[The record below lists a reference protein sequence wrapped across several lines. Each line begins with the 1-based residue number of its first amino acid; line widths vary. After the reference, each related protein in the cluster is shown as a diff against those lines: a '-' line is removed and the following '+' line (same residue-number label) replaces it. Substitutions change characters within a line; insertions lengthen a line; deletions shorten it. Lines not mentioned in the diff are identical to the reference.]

1 MKDESPKA
9 QLIQKIKA
17 VNNILVTVSRN
28 PSVDQL
34 VSALALAMAL
44 NKLGKRSV
52 AVFSGQIPAEIHFL
66 DPEKVFESNADSLR
80 DFIISISVDKADRM
94 QVKPE
99 GDFVKVYITPY
110 RTTITPDDLRFE
122 DGDFNIELII
132 AIGVASRDELD
143 ASIASHGKIFHNAV
157 TATMNLSKLN
167 DALGTISW
175 QDERLGCYSE
185 MCYSLA
191 VGLAGNDKSLI
202 DSSVATAFLTG
213 VVSATDQFRNSVT
226 TPAIMSLSAELM
238 AKGANQQLVT
248 SELES
253 AKEKQKDEAAEA
265 EEEEDH
271 SISFSRDQADRQ
283 TKPASP
289 HPVEA
294 ETVVSH
300 SDSAS
305 RESSPYAGYVEPT
318 SPAPTE
324 SSPSGNQPEPAANNS
339 QPELVVPE
347 RAASATPVDRP
358 EPQPIPPT
366 PTIEPVVQ
374 DRSSESQPYLEDPN
388 SQVTGLPTIA
398 DGASLQKDS
407 GSYLVDDI
415 DGVRDSRAHDDL
427 PFNQPNQISPIP
439 PVGAMSSPSPT
450 AMPAQPLMPSTMDVA
465 APTPETMPP
474 APANLTQTPSTMGL
488 PPTPIG
494 QQMTDGLTENNP
506 QPGAASLPPL
516 PPTPTAGLDTTNLPP
531 ASPAVPSTPE
541 QPASVPQP
549 TAPGQVA
556 NPSDPGQFVIPS

>member
-265 EEEEDH
+265 AEEEDH

-283 TKPASP
+283 TKPTGP

-300 SDSAS
+300 SDSTG
-305 RESSPYAGYVEPT
+305 RESNPYAGYVEPT

-324 SSPSGNQPEPAANNS
+324 SSPSGNQPEPVVNNS

-347 RAASATPVDRP
+347 RAASATPIDRS

-439 PVGAMSSPSPT
+439 PVGAMSNPNPT
-450 AMPAQPLMPSTMDVA
+450 AMPAQPLMPSAMDVA
-465 APTPETMPP
+465 VPTPEAIPP

-488 PPTPIG
+488 PPTPVG
-494 QQMTDGLTENNP
+494 QQMTDGLPENNP

-531 ASPAVPSTPE
+531 ASPAVPPTPE
-541 QPASVPQP
+541 QPAPAPQP
-549 TAPGQVA
+549 ATPGQAA

>member
-265 EEEEDH
+265 AEEEDH

-283 TKPASP
+283 TKPTGP

-294 ETVVSH
+294 ETVVNH

-305 RESSPYAGYVEPT
+305 RESNPYAGYVEPV

-324 SSPSGNQPEPAANNS
+324 SSPSGNQPEPAVNNS

-347 RAASATPVDRP
+347 RAASATPIDRP

-439 PVGAMSSPSPT
+439 PVGAMSNPNPT
-450 AMPAQPLMPSTMDVA
+450 AMPAQPLMPSAMDA
-465 APTPETMPP
+465 ATPTPETMPP

-488 PPTPIG
+488 PPAPIG
-494 QQMTDGLTENNP
+494 QQMTDGLPENNP
-506 QPGAASLPPL
+506 QSGAASLPPL

-531 ASPAVPSTPE
+531 ASPAVPPTPE
-541 QPASVPQP
+541 QPAPAPQP
-549 TAPGQVA
+549 ATPGQAA

>member
-226 TPAIMSLSAELM
+226 TPDVMSLSAELM

-283 TKPASP
+283 TKPTGP

-300 SDSAS
+300 SDSAGG
-305 RESSPYAGYVEPT
+305 ESNPYAGYVEPA

-324 SSPSGNQPEPAANNS
+324 SSLSGNQPEPAVNNS

-347 RAASATPVDRP
+347 RAASATPIDRP

-427 PFNQPNQISPIP
+427 PFNQPNQVSPIP
-439 PVGAMSSPSPT
+439 PVGAMSNPNPT
-450 AMPAQPLMPSTMDVA
+450 AMPTQPPMPSAMDA
-465 APTPETMPP
+465 ATPTPETMPP

-488 PPTPIG
+488 PPAPMG
-494 QQMTDGLTENNP
+494 QQMTDGLPENNP

-531 ASPAVPSTPE
+531 ASPAVPPAPE
-541 QPASVPQP
+541 QPTPAPQP
-549 TAPGQVA
+549 AAPGQTA
-556 NPSDPGQFVIPS
+556 NPPDPGQFVIPS

>member
-283 TKPASP
+283 TKPTGP

-300 SDSAS
+300 SDSAG
-305 RESSPYAGYVEPT
+305 RESSPYAGYVEPA

-324 SSPSGNQPEPAANNS
+324 PSPNGSQPEPAVNNS

-347 RAASATPVDRP
+347 RAASATPIDRP
-358 EPQPIPPT
+358 EPQPVPPT
-366 PTIEPVVQ
+366 PTTEPVVQ

-415 DGVRDSRAHDDL
+415 DGVRDNRAHDDL

-439 PVGAMSSPSPT
+439 PVGAMSNPSST
-450 AMPAQPLMPSTMDVA
+450 AMPAQPLMPSAMDVA
-465 APTPETMPP
+465 VPTPEAMPP

-516 PPTPTAGLDTTNLPP
+516 PPTPTAGLYTTNLPP

-541 QPASVPQP
+541 QPAPVPQP
-549 TAPGQVA
+549 TAPEQVA

>member
-265 EEEEDH
+265 VEEEDH

-283 TKPASP
+283 TKSASP
-289 HPVEA
+289 HPMEA

-324 SSPSGNQPEPAANNS
+324 SSPSGNQPEPAVNNS

-347 RAASATPVDRP
+347 RAASATPIDRP

-366 PTIEPVVQ
+366 PTTEPVVQ

-439 PVGAMSSPSPT
+439 PVGAMSNPNPT
-450 AMPAQPLMPSTMDVA
+450 AMPAQPLMPSAMDVA
-465 APTPETMPP
+465 APAPETIPP

-494 QQMTDGLTENNP
+494 QQMADGLPENNP

-541 QPASVPQP
+541 QPAPVPQP

>member
-283 TKPASP
+283 TKPTGP

-300 SDSAS
+300 SDSAGG
-305 RESSPYAGYVEPT
+305 ESNPYAGYVEPA

-324 SSPSGNQPEPAANNS
+324 SSPSGNQPGPAVNNS

-347 RAASATPVDRP
+347 RAASATPIDRP

-427 PFNQPNQISPIP
+427 PFNQPNQVSPIP
-439 PVGAMSSPSPT
+439 PVGAMSNPNPT
-450 AMPAQPLMPSTMDVA
+450 AMPTQPPMPSAMDA
-465 APTPETMPP
+465 ATPTPETMPP

-488 PPTPIG
+488 PPAPMG
-494 QQMTDGLTENNP
+494 QQMTDGLPENNP

-516 PPTPTAGLDTTNLPP
+516 PPTPTVGLDTTNLPP
-531 ASPAVPSTPE
+531 ASPAVPPAPE
-541 QPASVPQP
+541 QPTPAPQP
-549 TAPGQVA
+549 AAPGQTA
-556 NPSDPGQFVIPS
+556 NPPDPGQFVIPS

>member
-283 TKPASP
+283 TKPTGP

-300 SDSAS
+300 SDSAG
-305 RESSPYAGYVEPT
+305 RESSPYDGYVEPT

-324 SSPSGNQPEPAANNS
+324 SSPNGSQPEPAVNNS

-358 EPQPIPPT
+358 EPQPVPPT

-427 PFNQPNQISPIP
+427 PFNQPNQVSPIP
-439 PVGAMSSPSPT
+439 PVGAMSNPNPT

-465 APTPETMPP
+465 APAPETMPP

-494 QQMTDGLTENNP
+494 QQMTDGSPENNP
-506 QPGAASLPPL
+506 QPGATSLPPL

-541 QPASVPQP
+541 QSAPVPQP
-549 TAPGQVA
+549 ATPGQVA

>member
-283 TKPASP
+283 TKPTGP

-300 SDSAS
+300 SDSAGG
-305 RESSPYAGYVEPT
+305 ESNPYAGYVEPA

-324 SSPSGNQPEPAANNS
+324 SSPSGNQPGPAVNNS

-347 RAASATPVDRP
+347 RAASATPIDRP
-358 EPQPIPPT
+358 EPQSIPPT

-427 PFNQPNQISPIP
+427 PFNQPNQVSPIP
-439 PVGAMSSPSPT
+439 PVGAMSNPNPT
-450 AMPAQPLMPSTMDVA
+450 AMPTQPPMPSAMDA
-465 APTPETMPP
+465 ATPTPETMPP

-488 PPTPIG
+488 PPAPMG
-494 QQMTDGLTENNP
+494 QQMTDGLPENNP

-531 ASPAVPSTPE
+531 ASPAVPPAPE
-541 QPASVPQP
+541 QPTPAPQP
-549 TAPGQVA
+549 AAPGQTA
-556 NPSDPGQFVIPS
+556 NPPDPGQFVIPS

>member
-283 TKPASP
+283 TKPTGP

-300 SDSAS
+300 SDSAG
-305 RESSPYAGYVEPT
+305 RESNPYAGYVEPT

-324 SSPSGNQPEPAANNS
+324 SSPSGNQPEPAVNNS

-347 RAASATPVDRP
+347 RAASATPIDRP

-427 PFNQPNQISPIP
+427 PFNQPNQVSPIP
-439 PVGAMSSPSPT
+439 PVGAMSNPNPT
-450 AMPAQPLMPSTMDVA
+450 AMPTQPLMPSAMDAA

-488 PPTPIG
+488 PPAPRG
-494 QQMTDGLTENNP
+494 QQMTDGLPENNP
-506 QPGAASLPPL
+506 QPGTTSLPPL

-531 ASPAVPSTPE
+531 ASPAVPPTPE
-541 QPASVPQP
+541 QPAPTPQP
-549 TAPGQVA
+549 VAPGQAA

>member
-185 MCYSLA
+185 MCYSLT

-265 EEEEDH
+265 VEEEDH

-283 TKPASP
+283 TKSASP

-300 SDSAS
+300 SDSAG
-305 RESSPYAGYVEPT
+305 RESNPYAGYVEST

-324 SSPSGNQPEPAANNS
+324 SSPSGNQPEPAVNNS

-347 RAASATPVDRP
+347 RAASATPIDRP

-427 PFNQPNQISPIP
+427 PFNQPNQVSPIP
-439 PVGAMSSPSPT
+439 PVGAMSNPNPT
-450 AMPAQPLMPSTMDVA
+450 AMPTQPPMPSAMDA
-465 APTPETMPP
+465 ATPTPETMPP

-488 PPTPIG
+488 PPAPMG
-494 QQMTDGLTENNP
+494 QQMTDGLPENNP

-531 ASPAVPSTPE
+531 ASPAVPPAPE
-541 QPASVPQP
+541 QPTPAPQP
-549 TAPGQVA
+549 AAPGQTA
-556 NPSDPGQFVIPS
+556 NPPDPGQFVIPS

>member
-283 TKPASP
+283 TKPTGP

-300 SDSAS
+300 SDSAD
-305 RESSPYAGYVEPT
+305 RESNPYAGYVEPA

-324 SSPSGNQPEPAANNS
+324 PSPNGSQPEPAVNNS

-366 PTIEPVVQ
+366 PTIESVVQ

-427 PFNQPNQISPIP
+427 PFNQPNQVSPIP
-439 PVGAMSSPSPT
+439 PVGAMSNPNPT
-450 AMPAQPLMPSTMDVA
+450 AMPTQPPMPSAMDVA
-465 APTPETMPP
+465 APAPETMPP

-488 PPTPIG
+488 PPAPIG
-494 QQMTDGLTENNP
+494 QQMTDGLPENNP
-506 QPGAASLPPL
+506 QPGATSLPPL

-531 ASPAVPSTPE
+531 ASPAVPPTPE
-541 QPASVPQP
+541 QPAPAPQP
-549 TAPGQVA
+549 ATPGQAA

>member
-265 EEEEDH
+265 AEEEDH

-283 TKPASP
+283 TKPTGP

-294 ETVVSH
+294 ETVVNH
-300 SDSAS
+300 SDSAG
-305 RESSPYAGYVEPT
+305 RESNPYAGYVEPV
-318 SPAPTE
+318 SPAPAE
-324 SSPSGNQPEPAANNS
+324 SSPSGNQPEPAVNNS

-347 RAASATPVDRP
+347 RAASATPIDRP

-366 PTIEPVVQ
+366 PTIEPVIQ

-427 PFNQPNQISPIP
+427 PFNQPNQVSPIP
-439 PVGAMSSPSPT
+439 PVGAMSNPNPT
-450 AMPAQPLMPSTMDVA
+450 AMPTQPPMPSAMDA
-465 APTPETMPP
+465 ATPAPETMPP

-488 PPTPIG
+488 PPAPIG
-494 QQMTDGLTENNP
+494 QQMTDGLPENNP
-506 QPGAASLPPL
+506 QPGATSLPPL

-531 ASPAVPSTPE
+531 ASPAVPPTPE
-541 QPASVPQP
+541 QPAPAPQP
-549 TAPGQVA
+549 AIPGQAA

>member
-265 EEEEDH
+265 EEEDH

-283 TKPASP
+283 IKPTGP

-294 ETVVSH
+294 ETVVNH
-300 SDSAS
+300 SDSAG
-305 RESSPYAGYVEPT
+305 RESSPYAGYVEPA

-324 SSPSGNQPEPAANNS
+324 SSPSGNQPGSAVNSS

-358 EPQPIPPT
+358 EPQPVPPT

-374 DRSSESQPYLEDPN
+374 DRNSESQPYLEDPN

-439 PVGAMSSPSPT
+439 PVGAMSNPNPT
-450 AMPAQPLMPSTMDVA
+450 AMPAQPLMPSAMDVA
-465 APTPETMPP
+465 APAPETMPP

-488 PPTPIG
+488 PPAPIG
-494 QQMTDGLTENNP
+494 QQMTDGLPENNP
-506 QPGAASLPPL
+506 QPGATSLPPL

-531 ASPAVPSTPE
+531 ASPAVPPTPE
-541 QPASVPQP
+541 QPAPVPQP
-549 TAPGQVA
+549 TTPGQVA

>member
-167 DALGTISW
+167 DTLGTISW

-253 AKEKQKDEAAEA
+253 AKEKQKDEAVEA
-265 EEEEDH
+265 AEEEDH

-283 TKPASP
+283 TKPTGP

-300 SDSAS
+300 SDSAG
-305 RESSPYAGYVEPT
+305 RESSPYAGYVEPV

-324 SSPSGNQPEPAANNS
+324 SSPNGSQPEPAVNNS

-347 RAASATPVDRP
+347 RAASATPIDRP

-415 DGVRDSRAHDDL
+415 DGVRDNRAHDDL

-439 PVGAMSSPSPT
+439 PVGAMSNPNPT
-450 AMPAQPLMPSTMDVA
+450 AMPTQPLMPSAMDVA
-465 APTPETMPP
+465 APAPETMPP

-494 QQMTDGLTENNP
+494 QQMADGLPENNP
-506 QPGAASLPPL
+506 QPGATSLPPL

-541 QPASVPQP
+541 QPAPAPQP
-549 TAPGQVA
+549 ATPGQVA

>member
-265 EEEEDH
+265 AEEEDH

-283 TKPASP
+283 TKSASP

-300 SDSAS
+300 SDSAG
-305 RESSPYAGYVEPT
+305 RESNPYAGYVEPT
-318 SPAPTE
+318 APVSTE
-324 SSPSGNQPEPAANNS
+324 SSPSGNQPEPVVNNS

-347 RAASATPVDRP
+347 RAVSATPVDRP
-358 EPQPIPPT
+358 EPQSVPPT
-366 PTIEPVVQ
+366 QATEPVVQ

-439 PVGAMSSPSPT
+439 PVGAMSNPSST
-450 AMPAQPLMPSTMDVA
+450 AMPAQPLMPSAMDVA
-465 APTPETMPP
+465 VPTPEAIPP

-488 PPTPIG
+488 PPTPVG
-494 QQMTDGLTENNP
+494 QQMTDGLPENNP

-541 QPASVPQP
+541 QPAPVSQP
-549 TAPGQVA
+549 TTPGQVA

>member
-283 TKPASP
+283 TKPTGP

-300 SDSAS
+300 SDSAGG
-305 RESSPYAGYVEPT
+305 ESNPYAGYVEPA

-324 SSPSGNQPEPAANNS
+324 SSPSGNQPGPAVNNS

-347 RAASATPVDRP
+347 RAASATPIDRP

-427 PFNQPNQISPIP
+427 PFNQPNQVSPIP
-439 PVGAMSSPSPT
+439 PVGAMSNPNPT
-450 AMPAQPLMPSTMDVA
+450 AMPTQPPMPSAMDA
-465 APTPETMPP
+465 ATPTPETMPP

-488 PPTPIG
+488 PPAPMG
-494 QQMTDGLTENNP
+494 QQMTDGLPENNP
-506 QPGAASLPPL
+506 QPGATSLPPL

-531 ASPAVPSTPE
+531 ASPAVPPAPE
-541 QPASVPQP
+541 QPASAPQP
-549 TAPGQVA
+549 ATPGQVA

>member
-66 DPEKVFESNADSLR
+66 DPEKVFVSNADSLR

-283 TKPASP
+283 TKPTGP

-300 SDSAS
+300 SDSAG
-305 RESSPYAGYVEPT
+305 RESNPYAGYVEPT

-324 SSPSGNQPEPAANNS
+324 SSPSGNQPEPAVNNS

-347 RAASATPVDRP
+347 RAASAMPVDRP
-358 EPQPIPPT
+358 EPQPVPPMST
-366 PTIEPVVQ
+366 TEPVVQ

-439 PVGAMSSPSPT
+439 PVGAMSSPGST
-450 AMPAQPLMPSTMDVA
+450 AMPAQPPMPSAMDVA
-465 APTPETMPP
+465 VPTPEAIPP

-494 QQMTDGLTENNP
+494 QQMTDGLPENNP
-506 QPGAASLPPL
+506 QPGATSLPPL
-516 PPTPTAGLDTTNLPP
+516 SPPQRAG
-531 ASPAVPSTPE
+531 
-541 QPASVPQP
+541 
-549 TAPGQVA
+549 
-556 NPSDPGQFVIPS
+556 

>member
-265 EEEEDH
+265 VEEEDH

-283 TKPASP
+283 AKPTGP

-294 ETVVSH
+294 ETVVNH
-300 SDSAS
+300 SDSAG
-305 RESSPYAGYVEPT
+305 RESNPYAGYVEPA

-324 SSPSGNQPEPAANNS
+324 SSPSSNQPEPAVNNS

-366 PTIEPVVQ
+366 STIEPVVQ

-427 PFNQPNQISPIP
+427 PFNQPNQVSPIP
-439 PVGAMSSPSPT
+439 PVGAMSNPNPT
-450 AMPAQPLMPSTMDVA
+450 AMPTQPPMPSAMDVA
-465 APTPETMPP
+465 VPAPETMPP

-494 QQMTDGLTENNP
+494 QQMTDGLPENNP
-506 QPGAASLPPL
+506 QPGATSLPPL

-531 ASPAVPSTPE
+531 ASPAVPPTPE
-541 QPASVPQP
+541 QPAPVPQP
-549 TAPGQVA
+549 TTPGQVA

>member
-253 AKEKQKDEAAEA
+253 AKEKQKDEAAE
-265 EEEEDH
+265 EEDR

-283 TKPASP
+283 TKPTGP

-300 SDSAS
+300 SDPAG
-305 RESSPYAGYVEPT
+305 RESSPYAGYVEPA

-324 SSPSGNQPEPAANNS
+324 SSPSGNQPGSAVNSS

-358 EPQPIPPT
+358 EPHPVPPT

-427 PFNQPNQISPIP
+427 PFNQPNQVSPIP
-439 PVGAMSSPSPT
+439 PVGAMSNPSST
-450 AMPAQPLMPSTMDVA
+450 AIPAQPLMPSAMDVA
-465 APTPETMPP
+465 VLTPEAIPP

-494 QQMTDGLTENNP
+494 QQMTDGLPENNP

-541 QPASVPQP
+541 QSAPVPQP
-549 TAPGQVA
+549 ATPGQVA

>member
-44 NKLGKRSV
+44 NTLGKRSV

-265 EEEEDH
+265 AEEEDH

-283 TKPASP
+283 TKPTGP

-300 SDSAS
+300 SDSAG
-305 RESSPYAGYVEPT
+305 RESSPYAGYVEPA

-324 SSPSGNQPEPAANNS
+324 PSPNGSQPEPAVNNS

-358 EPQPIPPT
+358 EPQPVPPT
-366 PTIEPVVQ
+366 PTTEPVVQ

-427 PFNQPNQISPIP
+427 PFNQPNQVSPIP
-439 PVGAMSSPSPT
+439 PVGAMSNPNLTVMPT
-450 AMPAQPLMPSTMDVA
+450 QPPMPSAMDVA
-465 APTPETMPP
+465 APAPETMPP

-494 QQMTDGLTENNP
+494 QQMTDGLLENNP

-541 QPASVPQP
+541 QSAPVQQPA
-549 TAPGQVA
+549 TPGQVA

>member
-283 TKPASP
+283 TKPTGP

-300 SDSAS
+300 SDSAG
-305 RESSPYAGYVEPT
+305 RESNPYAGYVELA

-324 SSPSGNQPEPAANNS
+324 SSPSGNQPEPAVNNS

-347 RAASATPVDRP
+347 RAASATPIDRP

-427 PFNQPNQISPIP
+427 PFNQPNQVSPIP

-465 APTPETMPP
+465 APTPEAIPP

-494 QQMTDGLTENNP
+494 QQMTDGLPESSP

-541 QPASVPQP
+541 QPTPAPQP
-549 TAPGQVA
+549 ATPGQVA

>member
-283 TKPASP
+283 TKPTGP

-300 SDSAS
+300 SDSAGG
-305 RESSPYAGYVEPT
+305 ESNPYAGYVEPA

-324 SSPSGNQPEPAANNS
+324 SSPSGNQPGPAVNNS

-347 RAASATPVDRP
+347 RAASATPIDRP

-398 DGASLQKDS
+398 DGASLQKGS

-427 PFNQPNQISPIP
+427 PFNQPNQVSPIP
-439 PVGAMSSPSPT
+439 PVGAMSNPNPT
-450 AMPAQPLMPSTMDVA
+450 AMPTQPPMPSAMDA
-465 APTPETMPP
+465 ATPTPETMPP

-488 PPTPIG
+488 PPAPMG
-494 QQMTDGLTENNP
+494 QQMTDGLPENNP

-531 ASPAVPSTPE
+531 ASPAVPPAPE
-541 QPASVPQP
+541 QPTPAPQP
-549 TAPGQVA
+549 AAPGQTA
-556 NPSDPGQFVIPS
+556 NPPDPGQFVIPS

>member
-185 MCYSLA
+185 MCYSLT

-253 AKEKQKDEAAEA
+253 AKEKQKDETAEAAE
-265 EEEEDH
+265 EDDH

-283 TKPASP
+283 TKSASP

-300 SDSAS
+300 SDSAG
-305 RESSPYAGYVEPT
+305 REASPYAGYVEPT

-324 SSPSGNQPEPAANNS
+324 LSPSGNQPEPAVNSS

-358 EPQPIPPT
+358 EPQPVPPT
-366 PTIEPVVQ
+366 PTTEPVVQ
-374 DRSSESQPYLEDPN
+374 DRSNESQPYLEDPN

-415 DGVRDSRAHDDL
+415 DGVRDYRAHDDL
-427 PFNQPNQISPIP
+427 PFNQPNQVSPIP

-450 AMPAQPLMPSTMDVA
+450 AMPTQPLMPSAMDVA
-465 APTPETMPP
+465 VPTPEAMPP

-488 PPTPIG
+488 PPTPVG
-494 QQMTDGLTENNP
+494 QQMTDGLPENNP
-506 QPGAASLPPL
+506 QPGATSLPPL

-531 ASPAVPSTPE
+531 ASPTVPSTPE
-541 QPASVPQP
+541 QPAPAPQP
-549 TAPGQVA
+549 TAPGQAA

>member
-283 TKPASP
+283 TKPTGP

-300 SDSAS
+300 SDSAD
-305 RESSPYAGYVEPT
+305 RESNPYAGYVEPA
-318 SPAPTE
+318 SPASTE
-324 SSPSGNQPEPAANNS
+324 SSPSGNQPEPAVNNS

-427 PFNQPNQISPIP
+427 PFNQPNQVSPIP
-439 PVGAMSSPSPT
+439 PVGAMSNPNPT
-450 AMPAQPLMPSTMDVA
+450 AMPTQPLMPSAMDVA
-465 APTPETMPP
+465 APAPETMPP

-494 QQMTDGLTENNP
+494 QQMTDGLPENNP
-506 QPGAASLPPL
+506 QLGAVSLPPL

-541 QPASVPQP
+541 QSAPVPQP

-556 NPSDPGQFVIPS
+556 NPSDPSQFVIPS

>member
-283 TKPASP
+283 TKPTGP

-300 SDSAS
+300 SDSVG
-305 RESSPYAGYVEPT
+305 RESNPYAGYVEPA

-324 SSPSGNQPEPAANNS
+324 SSPSGNQPEPIVNNS

-347 RAASATPVDRP
+347 RAVSATPIDRP
-358 EPQPIPPT
+358 EPQPVPPT

-427 PFNQPNQISPIP
+427 PFNQPNQVSPIP
-439 PVGAMSSPSPT
+439 PVGVMSNPNPT
-450 AMPAQPLMPSTMDVA
+450 AMPTQPLMPSTMDAA

-474 APANLTQTPSTMGL
+474 APANLTQTPLTMGL

-494 QQMTDGLTENNP
+494 QQMTDGLPENNP

-541 QPASVPQP
+541 QSAPVPQP
-549 TAPGQVA
+549 ATPGQVA

>member
-283 TKPASP
+283 TKPTGP

-300 SDSAS
+300 SDSAGG
-305 RESSPYAGYVEPT
+305 ESNPYAGYVEPA

-324 SSPSGNQPEPAANNS
+324 SSPSGNQPGPAVNNS

-347 RAASATPVDRP
+347 RAASATPIDRP

-427 PFNQPNQISPIP
+427 PFNQPNQVSPIP
-439 PVGAMSSPSPT
+439 PVGAMSNPNPT
-450 AMPAQPLMPSTMDVA
+450 AMPTQPPMPSAMDA
-465 APTPETMPP
+465 ATPTPETMPP

-488 PPTPIG
+488 PPAPMG
-494 QQMTDGLTENNP
+494 QQMTDGLPENNP

-516 PPTPTAGLDTTNLPP
+516 PPTPTAGIDTTNLPP
-531 ASPAVPSTPE
+531 ASPAVPPAPE
-541 QPASVPQP
+541 QPTPAPQP
-549 TAPGQVA
+549 ATPGQAA

>member
-283 TKPASP
+283 TKSASP

-300 SDSAS
+300 SDSAG
-305 RESSPYAGYVEPT
+305 RESSPYAGYVEPA

-324 SSPSGNQPEPAANNS
+324 SSPNGSQPEPAVNNS

-347 RAASATPVDRP
+347 RAASATPIDRP
-358 EPQPIPPT
+358 EPQLIPPT

-427 PFNQPNQISPIP
+427 PFNQPNQVSPIP
-439 PVGAMSSPSPT
+439 PVGAMSNPNPT
-450 AMPAQPLMPSTMDVA
+450 AMPTQPLMPSAMDA
-465 APTPETMPP
+465 ATPTPETMPP

-488 PPTPIG
+488 PPAPIG
-494 QQMTDGLTENNP
+494 QQMTDGLPESSP
-506 QPGAASLPPL
+506 QPGATSLPPL

-531 ASPAVPSTPE
+531 ASPAVPLTPE
-541 QPASVPQP
+541 QPAPAPQP
-549 TAPGQVA
+549 ATPEQAA

>member
-265 EEEEDH
+265 EEEDH

-283 TKPASP
+283 TKPTGP

-294 ETVVSH
+294 ETVVNH
-300 SDSAS
+300 SDSAG
-305 RESSPYAGYVEPT
+305 RESNPYAGYVEPA

-324 SSPSGNQPEPAANNS
+324 SSPGGNQPEPVVNNS

-358 EPQPIPPT
+358 EPQPVPPT

-427 PFNQPNQISPIP
+427 PFNQPNQVSPIP
-439 PVGAMSSPSPT
+439 PVGAMSNPNPT
-450 AMPAQPLMPSTMDVA
+450 VMPTQPPMPSVMDA
-465 APTPETMPP
+465 ATPTPETMPP

-488 PPTPIG
+488 PPEPIG
-494 QQMTDGLTENNP
+494 QQITDGLPENNP
-506 QPGAASLPPL
+506 QPGATSLPPL

-531 ASPAVPSTPE
+531 ASPAVPPAPE
-541 QPASVPQP
+541 QPAPAPQP
-549 TAPGQVA
+549 ATPGQVA

>member
-283 TKPASP
+283 TKPTGP

-300 SDSAS
+300 SDSAG
-305 RESSPYAGYVEPT
+305 RESSPYAGYVEPA

-324 SSPSGNQPEPAANNS
+324 SSPNGSQPEPAVNNS

-358 EPQPIPPT
+358 EPQPVPPT

-427 PFNQPNQISPIP
+427 PFNQPNQVSPIP
-439 PVGAMSSPSPT
+439 PVGAMSNPNPT
-450 AMPAQPLMPSTMDVA
+450 AMPTQPLMPSAMDVA
-465 APTPETMPP
+465 VPTPEAIPP

-488 PPTPIG
+488 PPTPVG
-494 QQMTDGLTENNP
+494 RQMTDGLPENNP

-541 QPASVPQP
+541 QPAPVPQP

>member
-265 EEEEDH
+265 AEEEDH

-283 TKPASP
+283 TKPTGP

-300 SDSAS
+300 SDSAG
-305 RESSPYAGYVEPT
+305 RESNPYAGYVEPT

-324 SSPSGNQPEPAANNS
+324 SSPSGNQPEPAVNNS

-358 EPQPIPPT
+358 EPQPVPPT

-439 PVGAMSSPSPT
+439 PVGAMSNPNPT
-450 AMPAQPLMPSTMDVA
+450 AMPTQPLMPSAMDVA
-465 APTPETMPP
+465 APAPETMPP

-494 QQMTDGLTENNP
+494 QQMTDGLPENNP
-506 QPGAASLPPL
+506 QPGATSLPPL
-516 PPTPTAGLDTTNLPP
+516 PPTPTDGLDTTNLPP

-541 QPASVPQP
+541 QPAPVPQP